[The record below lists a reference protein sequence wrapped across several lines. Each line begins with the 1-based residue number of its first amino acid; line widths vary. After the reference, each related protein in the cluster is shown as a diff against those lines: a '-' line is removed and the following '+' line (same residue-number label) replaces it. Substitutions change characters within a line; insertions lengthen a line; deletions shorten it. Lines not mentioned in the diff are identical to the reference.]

1 MASKSKRN
9 KVKFKWTKEL
19 GFLLGSLLIIG
30 IISIILAIPTKAERK
45 LEKINDAIT
54 AYNTENSTSY
64 YTLPKDHVFKE
75 LSHSQL
81 VSKKK
86 SSNYTIVWY
95 GSLTNGTYLENLYK
109 LNSLA
114 DTYDVKTVYLYYA
127 SFVEDAKADEE
138 TETEA
143 YTTQL
148 KKREDAL
155 NNNKAA
161 DATDIDLEN
170 YPAIFVFKDGQLL
183 FNSQVGS
190 ESSEYNY
197 NLYFTTAFGLTKEA

>member
-19 GFLLGSLLIIG
+19 GFLLGSIAIIG
-30 IISIILAIPTKAERK
+30 VAAILLAIPTRAERK
-45 LEKINDAIT
+45 LEKINDSIT
-54 AYNTENSTSY
+54 EYNSANETSY

-75 LSHSQL
+75 ISHSSL

-95 GSLTNGTYLENLYK
+95 GSLKNGTYLQYLYT
-109 LNSLA
+109 LNTMA
-114 DTYDVKTVYLYYA
+114 DTYDVNSIYLYYA
-127 SFVEDAKADEE
+127 SFVEDAQADEE

-143 YTTQL
+143 YKTQL
-148 KKREDAL
+148 KAREDAL
-155 NNNKAA
+155 NDNKAS
-161 DATDIDLEN
+161 DATEIDLEN

-183 FNSQVGS
+183 FNSQVGTDS
-190 ESSEYNY
+190 TEYNWEI
-197 NLYFTTAFGLTKEA
+197 YFNAAFGLTK